1 MLQHTEAIKEINPM
15 KLYQKNK
22 RLSSET
28 KEIIAGTVIGFCLM
42 LDLRAFPCF
51 IGLLFGVDMTEG
63 DTVFGWLFAVQIAV
77 VALCAVAF
85 VYKAIRA
92 CRAPKRLGV
101 IGAEIIREME
111 EKGCSTKS

>member
-1 MLQHTEAIKEINPM
+1 M
-15 KLYQKNK
+15 KLYQKK
-22 RLSSET
+22 QILSSEAR
-28 KEIIAGTVIGFCLM
+28 ELVVGTVIGFCLM

-51 IGLLFGVDMTEG
+51 IGLLLGVDMTEG

-101 IGAEIIREME
+101 IGAEIIRQME
-111 EKGCSTKS
+111 EKRCSTRS